1 MLKNYL
7 KITWRN
13 LLRHKAFSLINIAG
27 LAIGMASSALILL
40 WIQNEVSY
48 DQFHEKKDRLYSVYN
63 RSVFDGKLWCWNTT
77 PKVMAK
83 TLKQDYPQ
91 IEEVTRTNDNTF
103 LFTVGDKHLNV
114 PGYFTDPAFLT
125 MFSFPLVSG
134 NPNTALN
141 TIKDI
146 VITHKLA
153 KKLFGNDNAMGKTIK
168 IDSNSYFT
176 VSAVMQDLPNNT
188 QFKFEYLMPWSYLT
202 KIGRDDQGWGNNS
215 IQTWALLKPG
225 VTEAEANRS
234 IVNITRSHSEIKDI
248 DVFLH
253 PASKWRLYSKFDQK
267 GKVSGGRIDT
277 IRIFSMIA
285 AFILIIACINF
296 MNLSTAR
303 SEKRAREVGIR
314 KVVGALRS
322 SLISQFLGESILI
335 ALIAGAIAL
344 VIVQISLSGFNQ
356 LTDKQLYIPYSNPW
370 FWLIALSFI
379 LFTGL
384 ISGSY
389 PALYLSSFRPVSV
402 LKGTFKAANAL
413 ITPRKLLV
421 VVQFTFAVVL
431 IVCTIIVRQQ
441 LQYAQDRETGYKRDN
456 LVYVMMTGNVE
467 KQYALIK
474 NDLLASGAATAVS
487 KTSAPITQGWS
498 DSWDFVWDGK
508 DVSKK
513 IDFNMFNT
521 DGDLVKTM
529 GLKLIAG
536 RDIDVKTYPTD
547 SVAMILNETA
557 VKTMGFKNP
566 IGQIIKRPTDA
577 THFTNWHV
585 IGVVKDFILQ
595 SPYEPVKAMIIQ
607 GPKSWFNV
615 IHFKLNNAHNTAE
628 NLKLAER
635 VFKKYNPDYPF
646 EYNFIDQDYAKK
658 FGDEQRIGTL
668 ASLFA
673 GLTIIIS
680 CLGLF
685 GLAAYMA
692 QNRIKEIGVRKV
704 LGASVTGVTTLL
716 SKDFLKLVMIGF
728 AIATP
733 IAYFAMHK
741 WLQGYSYRISISIWV
756 FILAALITI
765 IISLITVS
773 FQAVKAALANPV
785 KSLRSE

>member
-13 LLRHKAFSLINIAG
+13 LRRHKAFSLINISG

-48 DQFHEKKDRLYSVYN
+48 DQFHAKKDRLYSVYN

-91 IEEVTRTNDNTF
+91 IEEVARTSNNNF
-103 LFTVGDKHLNV
+103 LFTINDKHLNV
-114 PGYFTDPAFLT
+114 PGYFTDPGFLT

-134 NPNTALN
+134 NKNTALN
-141 TIKDI
+141 NIKDI
-146 VITHKLA
+146 VITQKLA

-168 IDSNSYFT
+168 IDSNAYFT

-188 QFKFEYLMPWSYLT
+188 QFKFEYLMPWSYLK
-202 KIGRDDQGWGNNS
+202 KIGGDDTGWGNNS

-225 VTEAEANRS
+225 VTEAEANKS

-248 DVFLH
+248 DVFVH
-253 PASKWRLYSKFDQK
+253 PSGKWRLYSKFDQK
-267 GKVSGGRIDT
+267 GKISGGRIET

-314 KVVGALRS
+314 KVVGALRG
-322 SLISQFLGESILI
+322 SLISQFLGESIFI
-335 ALIAGAIAL
+335 ALIAGLIAI
-344 VIVQISLSGFNQ
+344 VIVQLSLSGFNR
-356 LTDKQLYIPYSNPW
+356 LTDKQLYIPYSSPW
-370 FWLIALSFI
+370 FWFTALSFI

-402 LKGTFKAANAL
+402 LKGTFKAVNAL

-431 IVCTIIVRQQ
+431 IVCTIIIRQQ
-441 LQYAQDRETGYKRDN
+441 LQYAQDRETGYKKDN

-474 NDLLASGAATAVS
+474 NDLLASGAAAAVS

-498 DSWDFVWDGK
+498 DSWDFIWDGK
-508 DVSKK
+508 DMSKK

-566 IGQIIKRPTDA
+566 VGQIIKRPNDA

-615 IHFKLNNAHNTAE
+615 IHFKLNGAHTTAE
-628 NLKLAER
+628 NLKLAEK

-704 LGASVTGVTTLL
+704 LGASVAGVTTLL
-716 SKDFLKLVMIGF
+716 SKDFLKLVMIAF
-728 AIATP
+728 AIAMP
-733 IAYFAMHK
+733 IAWWAMYK

-756 FILAALITI
+756 FVLAALITI

-773 FQAVKAALANPV
+773 FQAIKAALANPV